1 MGNCDICL
9 PQRVM
14 VVGSLTDE
22 FVKQTAGMLGGGG
35 IECVVCEDVYS
46 AVGVLARAQ
55 DGDFL
60 VVGRFEELSK
70 ERGRF
75 FRIAGERG
83 CRCCCVVD
91 GELVR
96 WRKELLAAV
105 QAGAFVVEEPAQV
118 QEVVSKLLVSDVN
131 RRVGESGSL
140 NFIKDEFIVT
150 EDEVRALL
158 DSSADE

>member
-46 AVGVLARAQ
+46 AVGVLARGQ
-55 DGDFL
+55 DGGFL

-105 QAGAFVVEEPAQV
+105 QEGTFFAEDAAQV
-118 QEVVSKLLVSDVN
+118 QEMVNKQLVSDIGL
-131 RRVGESGSL
+131 RVRLSGAL
-140 NFIKDEFIVT
+140 GFIKDGSIVT
-150 EDEVRALL
+150 EEELRALL
-158 DSSADE
+158 DSSADG